1 MQDIDLSGVDPRRW
15 PEIRRRVAIIKEWIA
30 TGRHSKQEG
39 AEYADRMGLSYKQ
52 FMRLVSAWKKHR
64 NPEELAGTGGRRG
77 TPRESRMPAATRQA
91 VLDAI
96 TALGLDARF
105 VDVAAEADRRCRE
118 ADAPTA
124 STGMVHYLLMRARQQ
139 AGSRAGLPEIVVG
152 RVGCKLPLIVN
163 GEVHATPELV
173 LAVLAP
179 EGKIVAYRLVSADD
193 RSAALAQVLTEVA
206 ALTSGAPAL
215 SPVVVG
221 KELAG
226 RGTIPTLAVE
236 LKYSV
241 EATAGRLAQLL
252 GSHIGSIPI
261 RHRIRISS
269 ARLPQTAAPLNCED
283 AAEAVLIA
291 VQAHN
296 RRRCAD
302 APQED
307 GAHLSYRNA
316 A

>member
-15 PEIRRRVAIIKEWIA
+15 PEIRRRVAIIKEWTA
-30 TGRHSKQEG
+30 SGRHTKRQG

-96 TALGLDARF
+96 TALGLDARI
-105 VDVAAEADRRCRE
+105 VDVAAEAERRCRR
-118 ADAPTA
+118 AGTPTA

-139 AGSRAGLPEIVVG
+139 AGPREGTPEIVVG
-152 RVGCKLPLIVN
+152 RVGCKLPSIVD
-163 GEVHATPELV
+163 GELHATLELV

-179 EGKIVAYRLVSADD
+179 EGRIVAYRLVSAGDPD
-193 RSAALAQVLTEVA
+193 SALAQVLTEVA

-215 SPVVVG
+215 SPVIVG
-221 KELAG
+221 KELVG
-226 RGTIPTLAVE
+226 RGTIPTLAAE
-236 LKYSV
+236 LEFRI
-241 EATAGRLAQLL
+241 EATAGRLAKLL

-261 RHRIRISS
+261 RHRIRNSS
-269 ARLPQTAAPLNCED
+269 APSPQTAAPLNCED

-291 VQAHN
+291 VEGHN

-302 APQED
+302 APQAD
-307 GAHLSYRNA
+307 GRDANYLEVV
-316 A
+316 